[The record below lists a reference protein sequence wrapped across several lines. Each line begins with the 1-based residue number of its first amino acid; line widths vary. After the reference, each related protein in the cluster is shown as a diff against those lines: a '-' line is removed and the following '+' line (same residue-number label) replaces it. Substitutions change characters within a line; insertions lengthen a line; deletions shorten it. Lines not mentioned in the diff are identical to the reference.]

1 MQSTGTF
8 FWMLGT
14 FPAGISHHGKWRD
27 YLDGIRPS
35 REPFPRELATT
46 GMHVFFCTGTDH
58 YGKTSCG
65 DRPPHGKSSRG
76 NRLPREIFPREL
88 VTMEIRDFLPRNR
101 PPCYF
106 TGRGWAT
113 ATTVFLVV
121 FVLINN
127 PYQVPINSSTF
138 DSHARY
144 TLDMCLD
151 IGCEHIK
158 TKKSS
163 WYLTFWYIF
172 IL

>member
-1 MQSTGTF
+1 MNHHES
-8 FWMLGT
+8 
-14 FPAGISHHGKWRD
+14 AGINHHENSRELLYGNRS
-27 YLDGIRPS
+27 P

-46 GMHVFFCTGTDH
+46 GIHGIFCTGTDH